1 MGGPARVMSWATREI
16 GPEAEMIRQFRFALG
31 FLAQATRGN
40 RRWASAWRCS
50 LGCTLRVRM
59 TRRVACCKFEWL
71 EGSRVGNSGDLLGH
85 ALRVRAV
92 CRDRPCATAV
102 ERAPRQ
108 TEGRSEHRL
117 GPIGPMPPISP
128 MGFQFET
135 PPSKPERSSATLTN
149 TATPTIPGTN
159 KH

>member
-85 ALRVRAV
+85 ALRVHAV

-117 GPIGPMPPISP
+117 GPIGL
-128 MGFQFET
+128 MGDMGQDVRW
-135 PPSKPERSSATLTN
+135 SDHVGPEWIERAL
-149 TATPTIPGTN
+149 ARELRMQGRKYRVRP
-159 KH
+159 